1 MTTCSV
7 RWRSSGGRGE
17 FEYVP
22 AESLEDREI
31 LVLFEPLNVII
42 PAEVRAI
49 KAQGKP
55 RLRKFDKK
63 NRSKFHLPQLVMA
76 VARLPEP
83 AREDTLHE
91 VAFPLRNKSFVM
103 DSMDF
108 DIIEDD
114 GITATLA
121 PLRVSIRN
129 SDYKIELQDRFNAI
143 ATDLQNLIKISKKHP
158 ELAAAIKVHGDEV
171 QKAVNST
178 TIRKAADDINEIQ
191 TKIFGLTNAASATAV
206 EEISSSPPADIEDD
220 IVGVEGRL
228 LVRMHVYKERDR
240 AFAARAKKYYR
251 DKNNGKLTCEA
262 CGLDPIA
269 LYGIDG
275 ERCIEA
281 HHKVPIE
288 ELQPDSITRVEE
300 MAMVCASC
308 HRIIHTRKPCLP
320 VKDVV
325 TDTTKNLH
333 IEMMMSV
340 T

>member
-1 MTTCSV
+1 
-7 RWRSSGGRGE
+7 
-17 FEYVP
+17 
-22 AESLEDREI
+22 
-31 LVLFEPLNVII
+31 
-42 PAEVRAI
+42 
-49 KAQGKP
+49 
-55 RLRKFDKK
+55 
-63 NRSKFHLPQLVMA
+63 MA

>member
-22 AESLEDREI
+22 ADSLEDRNI
-31 LVLFEPLNVII
+31 NVLFEPLNLTI

-55 RLRKFDKK
+55 RLRKFDKN
-63 NRSKFHLPQLVMA
+63 NRKKFHLPQLVMA

-83 AREDTLHE
+83 AREDTAHA
-91 VAFPLRNKSFVM
+91 VAFPLQNKSFVM
-103 DSMDF
+103 DAMDF

-129 SDYKIELQDRFNAI
+129 SDFQIDLQDRFKAIDVDLKSIPAI
-143 ATDLQNLIKISKKHP
+143 AVKHP
-158 ELAAAIKVHGDEV
+158 ALAAAVEAHGVEIA
-171 QKAVNST
+171 KAVNSVE
-178 TIRKAADDINEIQ
+178 IREAADRINALQAE
-191 TKIFGLTNAASATAV
+191 IFGMTNAGSVVTLEDAASKPETDL
-206 EEISSSPPADIEDD
+206 EEI
-220 IVGVEGRL
+220 VGKEGRL
-228 LVRMHVYKERDR
+228 LTRLHAYKERDR
-240 AFAARAKKYYR
+240 VFAARAKKYYR
-251 DKNNGKLTCEA
+251 DKNGGRLVCEA

-269 LYGIDG
+269 VYGPDG

-288 ELQPDSITRVEE
+288 ELQPDSITRVDE
-300 MAMVCASC
+300 MAMVCANC
-308 HRIIHTRKPCLP
+308 HRIIHSKKPCLKVDEVRKAP
-320 VKDVV
+320 
-325 TDTTKNLH
+325 
-333 IEMMMSV
+333 
-340 T
+340 